1 MTEEPARQITEI
13 ELARLGADD
22 IAYVR
27 PVHIDN
33 TVQFMLMAGD
43 GRELGIAPNYKTAIM
58 AALENDFEPVSVH

>member
-1 MTEEPARQITEI
+1 MTEDPVRQITEI

-33 TVQFMLMAGD
+33 KVQFMLMAGD
-43 GRELGIAPNYKTAIM
+43 GRELGVAPNYQTAIM
-58 AALENDFEPVSVH
+58 AALENDFEPVSLH